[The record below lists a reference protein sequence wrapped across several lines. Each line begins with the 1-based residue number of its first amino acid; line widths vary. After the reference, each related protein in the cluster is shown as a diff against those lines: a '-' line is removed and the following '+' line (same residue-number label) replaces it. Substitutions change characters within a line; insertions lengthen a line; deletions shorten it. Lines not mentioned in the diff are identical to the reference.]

1 MSKLGF
7 SVIRENY
14 RSGEVVERSKTLW
27 DIWGVTYIYG
37 MFYRF
42 GLIAYCLNVTIQ
54 SHAKLRSANAC
65 IQADKQFC
73 MVKQPHEQM
82 ETDGFA
88 GSMY

>member
-1 MSKLGF
+1 MNLLNIHHIAIIVSDYDAAKDFYVNKLGF

-14 RSGEVVERSKTLW
+14 RPGEIVERSKALG
-27 DIWGVTYIYG
+27 DIRGVTYIYG

-65 IQADKQFC
+65 I
-73 MVKQPHEQM
+73 
-82 ETDGFA
+82 
-88 GSMY
+88 

>member
-1 MSKLGF
+1 MNKLGF

-14 RSGEVVERSKTLW
+14 RSGEEVERSKALG
-27 DIWGVTYIYG
+27 DIRGVTYIYG

-65 IQADKQFC
+65 IQADKQFY
-73 MVKQPHEQM
+73 MAKQPHEQK